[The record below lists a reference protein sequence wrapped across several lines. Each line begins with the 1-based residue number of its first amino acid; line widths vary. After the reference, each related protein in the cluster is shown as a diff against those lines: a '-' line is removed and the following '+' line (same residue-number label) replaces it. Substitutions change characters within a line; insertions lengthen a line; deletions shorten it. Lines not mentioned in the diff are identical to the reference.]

1 MSSSN
6 PVRNANMAFGLGIV
20 PGFIAHGIRKG
31 NKARAQS
38 QQDLDALIQRQ
49 EEAARMQQEK
59 LARNQRNTKAR
70 SKAVETRSAALR
82 SQRKSRSAA
91 RPRSGTVLTGGSN
104 IGGSILGGTGRTSII
119 GG

>member
-6 PVRNANMAFGLGIV
+6 PVSQANLAFFGGAATGGL
-20 PGFIAHGIRKG
+20 AHLFRKG

-49 EEAARMQQEK
+49 EDAARMQQEK

-70 SKAVETRSAALR
+70 SKAIETRGAALRNQRKTRSAM
-82 SQRKSRSAA
+82 
-91 RPRSGTVLTGGSN
+91 RPRSGTVLTGERN
-104 IGGSILGGTGRTSII
+104 RGSILGGTGRTSII